1 MDELIFHASQR
12 LEALQIRLLCSV
24 QNFRNSVQ
32 VYSEQ
37 IQNAV
42 VEALNSPRGLYVQ
55 EGLHN
60 TWAAVLRVGNDVKSV
75 ANREYIYDVYTRVLR
90 IVLSDAYDL
99 NVYYSCLFFV
109 VGGALGFTIGL
120 SWRRTPQSSQ
130 RMKAIGCSYYGGIDA
145 VQLLDDVPIP
155 SVKKPDELLIQV
167 KAASLDPV
175 DILICSGYGR
185 VLRRLLHRY
194 NSNVKQEFPIVLG
207 RDCAGIVIEIGQK
220 VNHFD
225 IGDEV
230 WFSIPYWLSGTLAEY
245 VVITENLIAKKP
257 KGIRFEVAAS
267 VPYSG
272 MIAWN
277 AVVSQAHLNSVAA
290 SGKRILVHTGC
301 TAVGVII
308 LQLARLWGVHVT
320 VTCPHRAIPVAQA
333 LGADCIV
340 SDQQP
345 DVEKQLSEH
354 DRFDFVFN
362 TVGHAADDLCLKFCK
377 DDGLVITTVASPLA
391 ADNYGLIFR
400 LLYSLWVRLKCFFR
414 VCVGANAWSLMD
426 ESLVPLNEL
435 GKLVEDGSLQ
445 PVVDKIFSPQ
455 DAELAFQH
463 ADSCDAVGKTIIRFR
478 PQITGNPSAGR
489 KKSLKRIKHVS

>member
-12 LEALQIRLLCSV
+12 LEALQIRLLCSA

-37 IQNAV
+37 IHNAV

-167 KAASLDPV
+167 KAASVDPV

-290 SGKRILVHTGC
+290 SGKR
-301 TAVGVII
+301 
-308 LQLARLWGVHVT
+308 
-320 VTCPHRAIPVAQA
+320 
-333 LGADCIV
+333 
-340 SDQQP
+340 
-345 DVEKQLSEH
+345 
-354 DRFDFVFN
+354 FDFVFN

-426 ESLVPLNEL
+426 ESPVSLNEL

-463 ADSCDAVGKTIIRFR
+463 ADSCDAVGKTIIRFSRSQYQHSKAVLVNVTR
-478 PQITGNPSAGR
+478 PDQSIIQTVAPATTEKAAAPLQEQYVCLASQQIPLRCGCTYGGVGCR
-489 KKSLKRIKHVS
+489 